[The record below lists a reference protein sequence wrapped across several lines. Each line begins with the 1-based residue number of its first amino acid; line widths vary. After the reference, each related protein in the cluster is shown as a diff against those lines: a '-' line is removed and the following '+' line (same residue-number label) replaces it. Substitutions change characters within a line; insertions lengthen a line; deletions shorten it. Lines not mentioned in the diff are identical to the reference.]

1 MNTWSY
7 HLTVKSNKEI
17 NIKDYLSKKL
27 LIPKHLIY
35 SLRKDKRILV
45 NQKYLPMNFNVKN
58 SDKLSLKF
66 QDSDFNLPIQNILPD
81 ESRTIPIVYE
91 NDDLIVVNKPKG
103 IKTHP
108 NYKLEKGTLL
118 NFIEA
123 YLNQKNQHA
132 YMIHRLDRETSG
144 LIIIGKNPAVVPI
157 LIRLIKDKAIKRC
170 YLAWVEGVVTKKR
183 GVINQP
189 IGFDSHD
196 PRKRKINGVKA
207 KNALTK
213 YKLITTKNNKSLL
226 ALELE
231 TGRTHQIRVHLS
243 SIHHPII
250 GDPLYN
256 SNNYDCRMFLHAW
269 KLKLILP
276 FSMKSISIKNEI
288 K

>member
-108 NYKLEKGTLL
+108 NYKLEKGTLM

-132 YMIHRLDRETSG
+132 YMIHRLDKETSG

-189 IGFDSHD
+189 IGLDSHD
-196 PRKRKINGVKA
+196 PRKRKINGANA

-256 SNNYDCRMFLHAW
+256 SNKYDCRMFLHAW

>member
-35 SLRKDKRILV
+35 SLRKDERILV

-108 NYKLEKGTLL
+108 NYKLEKGTLM

-123 YLNQKNQHA
+123 YLSQKNQHA
-132 YMIHRLDRETSG
+132 YMIHRLDKETSG
-144 LIIIGKNPAVVPI
+144 LIIIGKNPAAVPI

-189 IGFDSHD
+189 IGLDSHD

>member
-45 NQKYLPMNFNVKN
+45 NQKYLPMNFNIKN

-108 NYKLEKGTLL
+108 NYKFEKGTLL

-132 YMIHRLDRETSG
+132 YMIHRLDKETSG

-189 IGFDSHD
+189 IGLDSRD
-196 PRKRKINGVKA
+196 PRKRKINGANA

-213 YKLITTKNNKSLL
+213 YKVITTKNNKSLL

-256 SNNYDCRMFLHAW
+256 SNKYDCRMFLHAW

>member
-35 SLRKDKRILV
+35 SLRKDERILV

-108 NYKLEKGTLL
+108 NYKLEKGTLM

-123 YLNQKNQHA
+123 YLSQKNQHA
-132 YMIHRLDRETSG
+132 YMIHRLDKETSG
-144 LIIIGKNPAVVPI
+144 LIIIGKNPAAVPI

-189 IGFDSHD
+189 IGLDSHD

-213 YKLITTKNNKSLL
+213 YKLINTKNNKSLL